1 MLENKTK
8 IFQNLFI
15 FLILDMGDAEPVV
28 DPPPVQR
35 EEELK
40 LNFLTG
46 LLLYSIWSLY
56 QFYLVGYLGFRDFMA
71 ANGWYCLFGLILI
84 AFIIKN
90 LESRYQKIID
100 WWEVAK
106 AKKNPDQFVDF
117 ESARLARLEKLQAQ
131 HDQVKQMEA

>member
-1 MLENKTK
+1 
-8 IFQNLFI
+8 
-15 FLILDMGDAEPVV
+15 
-28 DPPPVQR
+28 
-35 EEELK
+35 
-40 LNFLTG
+40 
-46 LLLYSIWSLY
+46 
-56 QFYLVGYLGFRDFMA
+56 MA